1 MRSFITF
8 VLLALVAIPAIT
20 SAAPV
25 AGEDGHG
32 DRHVR
37 ATCDLLSAFGVG
49 DSACAA
55 RCIGTRKGFRGGYC
69 DKGVC
74 HCRK

>member
-8 VLLALVAIPAIT
+8 VLLALVAIAAVT

-25 AGEDGHG
+25 TGEDGHG

-55 RCIGTRKGFRGGYC
+55 RCIAMGKGFRGGYC